1 MFSLHVSEC
10 LICPCSLR
18 VLVSVLYVRL
28 QVLVSVLCV
37 QFNLH
42 VLVSVLC
49 VQFSCVGECLMCS
62 VYMCW

>member
-37 QFNLH
+37 Q
-42 VLVSVLC
+42 S
-49 VQFSCVGECLMCS
+49 SCVGECLMCS
-62 VYMCW
+62 VFMCW